1 VIEIIPKFLL
11 ERLTQLPEWNLQHFR
26 RCQRNLL
33 SRPAKGFAK
42 TSMILGV
49 ILLAKVPVAPWI
61 IEATSLRLMAMI
73 VDDHCLLKGTEMRVD
88 MIVILIW
95 LIKDVVEALIPET

>member
-1 VIEIIPKFLL
+1 
-11 ERLTQLPEWNLQHFR
+11 
-26 RCQRNLL
+26 
-33 SRPAKGFAK
+33 
-42 TSMILGV
+42 MILGV